1 MKHVEGSDAVS
12 QSEVMWANLVDARL
26 RTSDGSPVSECVEA
40 AMAAVSRL
48 LACANPDGGF
58 GFFEGMESSQTVTAA
73 VLERFAVL
81 RDRGLLNVVSEEMGE
96 DALDAFDDAVISAVR
111 YLDSVCLCDNGRPV
125 SDECISP
132 EQYRNVR
139 SMYRGVPFDDHAA

>member
-12 QSEVMWANLVDARL
+12 QSEVMWANLVDAGL
-26 RTSDGSPVSECVEA
+26 RTSDGSPVRECVEA

-58 GFFEGMESSQTVTAA
+58 GLYEGMESSPTVTAA

-81 RDRGLLNVVSEEMGE
+81 RDRGLLDVVSEEMGE
-96 DALDAFDDAVISAVR
+96 DALDALDYAVISAVR
-111 YLDSVCLCDNGRPV
+111 YLDFVCVCDNDRPAQ
-125 SDECISP
+125 DECISP
-132 EQYRNVR
+132 EQYQNIR
-139 SMYRGVPFDDHAA
+139 SMYLGVPLK